1 MAETLLDVSFVEDR
15 DRGDFERGCAPFL
28 QVFRSIENAASLQ
41 NQVVDH
47 LREYIE
53 DLQDELQWDAS
64 FKKTYAQLAAA
75 ARRAKQEIAEGYAN
89 PMDYD
94 QL

>member
-1 MAETLLDVSFVEDR
+1 MSSAAIATVTQMMAPLPE
-15 DRGDFERGCAPFL
+15 P
-28 QVFRSIENAASLQ
+28 LQ
-41 NQVVDH
+41 NQIVDH

-53 DLQDELQWDAS
+53 DLQDELQWETS
-64 FKKTYAQLAAA
+64 FKKTQNQLVAA
-75 ARRAKQEIAEGYAN
+75 ARRAKEEIAEGKAQ